1 MKRRSEELA
10 SEKDILKVPP
20 LPSALMISYLPKAR
34 FYPHQFQPLWSGEI
48 RDLTQALRSP
58 RPVGSSLKSPSV

>member
-20 LPSALMISYLPKAR
+20 LPSALISYLPEAR

-48 RDLTQALRSP
+48 RDLIQALRFP
-58 RPVGSSLKSPSV
+58 GPVGSSLKPPSV

>member
-20 LPSALMISYLPKAR
+20 LPSALISYLPEACV
-34 FYPHQFQPLWSGEI
+34 YPHQFQPLWSGEI
-48 RDLTQALRSP
+48 RDLTQALRFP
-58 RPVGSSLKSPSV
+58 GPVGSSLKPPSV